1 MIDISNKKPTKRLAL
16 AEGKI
21 FLSEKIIKE
30 IKENKVPKGDVL
42 KTAEIAGLLS
52 VKQVPFVIPHCHP
65 VKITKAEISFEIFKD
80 NIKVISRIE
89 GIDRT
94 GFEMEAIYGAAVA
107 LTVIYDMCK
116 GYGYNMEIGEI
127 RLKKKT
133 GGKTDY
139 QKKD

>member
-1 MIDISNKKPTKRLAL
+1 MIDISNKNPTKRTAI

-21 FLSEKIIKE
+21 FLSRKIIKE
-30 IKENKVPKGDVL
+30 IKENNVPKGDVL

-52 VKQVPFVIPHCHP
+52 IKQVPFVIPHCHP
-65 VKITKAEISFEIFKD
+65 VKITKAKLDFDVFED
-80 NIKVISRIE
+80 NIKVISTVE

-94 GFEMEAIYGAAVA
+94 GFEMESIYGVVVA

-116 GYGYNMEIGEI
+116 GYGYNIEIGEI
-127 RLKKKT
+127 KLKKKT

-139 QKKD
+139 TG